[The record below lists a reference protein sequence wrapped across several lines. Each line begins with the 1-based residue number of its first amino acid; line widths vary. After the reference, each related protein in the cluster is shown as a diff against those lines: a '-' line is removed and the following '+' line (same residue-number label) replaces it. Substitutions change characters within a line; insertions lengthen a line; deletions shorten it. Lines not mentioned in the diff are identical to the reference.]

1 MAVNFRIWW
10 LCLLMIIQSSGVE
23 SFVTPIQQMTN
34 QHHRPSYSV
43 DKSSYI
49 TICSNNIILSRVLKM
64 SKRYRCSRL
73 RDSTLQSPINEN
85 NEDTNTKSKTSTRL
99 WQQYYSMMR
108 PITIIQAVGAFLV
121 GRLVILSSSSYNQNT
136 ITTTILAS
144 ISIYL
149 AYGAGMAMNDIAD
162 VNIDSQHDKKQNRS
176 IASNNISVKQGWMFC
191 IVLSMLSVAFACL
204 ANSMNN
210 GHNMAT
216 TTNTGLNFVGWT
228 ILNILLML
236 SYALG
241 MQRIFLIKNI
251 ICGFLAVSPLIGS
264 ASLLLPGS
272 TKNDMHMMMIG
283 TDITS
288 KLYQLTIIGF
298 PLQVSREILKDIEDI
313 EVDYG
318 TKQTLPLLIGKTKS
332 KRLAYGIV
340 AIINW
345 ILLFSPYYWKM
356 FASRIPVYAI
366 SIVVGVP
373 MCIKASILPLE
384 EGQRLLKKSI
394 YVLLFGMIMGLMM
407 QTKK

>member
-1 MAVNFRIWW
+1 
-10 LCLLMIIQSSGVE
+10 
-23 SFVTPIQQMTN
+23 
-34 QHHRPSYSV
+34 
-43 DKSSYI
+43 
-49 TICSNNIILSRVLKM
+49 
-64 SKRYRCSRL
+64 
-73 RDSTLQSPINEN
+73 
-85 NEDTNTKSKTSTRL
+85 
-99 WQQYYSMMR
+99 MMR

>member
-1 MAVNFRIWW
+1 
-10 LCLLMIIQSSGVE
+10 
-23 SFVTPIQQMTN
+23 MT
-34 QHHRPSYSV
+34 
-43 DKSSYI
+43 
-49 TICSNNIILSRVLKM
+49 
-64 SKRYRCSRL
+64 
-73 RDSTLQSPINEN
+73 
-85 NEDTNTKSKTSTRL
+85 
-99 WQQYYSMMR
+99 
-108 PITIIQAVGAFLV
+108 
-121 GRLVILSSSSYNQNT
+121 
-136 ITTTILAS
+136 
-144 ISIYL
+144 
-149 AYGAGMAMNDIAD
+149 MNDIAD
-162 VNIDSQHDKKQNRS
+162 VNIDSQHNKKQNRS

-191 IVLSMLSVAFACL
+191 FVISMLSFAFACL
-204 ANSMNN
+204 ANSMNNYN

-241 MQRIFLIKNI
+241 IQRIFLIKNI

-264 ASLLLPGS
+264 ASLLLIGS
-272 TKNDMHMMMIG
+272 TSNNDMHNMMMGG

-288 KLYQLTIIGF
+288 KLYQLAVIGF

-313 EVDYG
+313 EVDCG

-407 QTKK
+407 Q

>member
-1 MAVNFRIWW
+1 MCVKFRIW
-10 LCLLMIIQSSGVE
+10 LCLLIILSSGVE
-23 SFVTPIQQMTN
+23 SFVTPIQIQMTSK
-34 QHHRPSYSV
+34 HHRP
-43 DKSSYI
+43 YI
-49 TICSNNIILSRVLKM
+49 TMCSNNIILSRVSKL
-64 SKRYRCSRL
+64 SKRYRFSRF
-73 RDSTLQSPINEN
+73 RDNISLQSSNKH
-85 NEDTNTKSKTSTRL
+85 NEDTNITIDKTSTRS
-99 WQQYYSMMR
+99 WRRYYSMMR

-121 GRLVILSSSSYNQNT
+121 GRLVILTSYNEQIKNQNT

-149 AYGAGMAMNDIAD
+149 AYGAGMVMNDCSD
-162 VNIDSQHDKKQNRS
+162 FDIDSQHDTKQDRS

-191 IVLSMLSVAFACL
+191 FVISMLSVVLACL
-204 ANSMNN
+204 ANSMNKN

-216 TTNTGLNFVGWT
+216 TGLNFVGWT
-228 ILNILLML
+228 IMNILLML

-264 ASLLLPGS
+264 ASLLLLGG
-272 TKNDMHMMMIG
+272 TNKNDIHNMMMG
-283 TDITS
+283 RDITS

-313 EVDYG
+313 KVDCG

-366 SIVVGVP
+366 SIVVGAP

-407 QTKK
+407 QTNK

>member
-1 MAVNFRIWW
+1 
-10 LCLLMIIQSSGVE
+10 
-23 SFVTPIQQMTN
+23 
-34 QHHRPSYSV
+34 
-43 DKSSYI
+43 
-49 TICSNNIILSRVLKM
+49 
-64 SKRYRCSRL
+64 
-73 RDSTLQSPINEN
+73 
-85 NEDTNTKSKTSTRL
+85 
-99 WQQYYSMMR
+99 
-108 PITIIQAVGAFLV
+108 
-121 GRLVILSSSSYNQNT
+121 
-136 ITTTILAS
+136 
-144 ISIYL
+144 
-149 AYGAGMAMNDIAD
+149 
-162 VNIDSQHDKKQNRS
+162 
-176 IASNNISVKQGWMFC
+176 
-191 IVLSMLSVAFACL
+191 MLSVAFACL

-210 GHNMAT
+210 NGQNMAT
-216 TTNTGLNFVGWT
+216 TTTGLNFVGWT

-264 ASLLLPGS
+264 ASLLLLGS
-272 TKNDMHMMMIG
+272 TNNDMHMMMMG

-288 KLYQLTIIGF
+288 KLYQLAVIGF

-313 EVDYG
+313 EVDCG

-356 FASRIPVYAI
+356 FASTIPVYAI

-407 QTKK
+407 QTK